1 VRKRFL
7 ASWVVVGALVAPPFL
22 SPAGLLSAGFA
33 QTAQRAAAVEA
44 ASNGRGGV
52 EEITAEQMKAYL
64 TFVASDEM
72 AGRSTPSRG
81 LDLTAKYLASQLARW
96 GVRPAGDGGTYF
108 QRIMLRREQID
119 AEKSSVEV
127 DGKRFSFGDA
137 FLAQPVSGT
146 AVGGLVYVG
155 HGWVIP
161 SKNLNAYETSEG
173 RLEVKDKIVVAVSGL
188 PKGVPAADLVSGKPG
203 VDWDNALTYAAKNG
217 ARAVVYVPQEQTL
230 KAWSRLRE
238 RLTRPGPL
246 RVEQPDAQA
255 GGQTYGV
262 LGNSLRVEPTSP
274 PAGNS
279 IPVITASE
287 KLLTALFQGER
298 VSGEEILKRA
308 AADPVAPFALSPT
321 RAVKLSVTGQLE
333 RVPTQN
339 VVAVVEGADPELKQE
354 YVAVGAHYDH
364 VGDSSQTGCQPAG
377 GDTICNGADDD
388 GSGTVGV
395 LAMAEAFAKGPRP
408 KRSILFV
415 WHAGEERG
423 LWGSEYFVE
432 HPTVPLDKI
441 VAQLN
446 IDMIGRSRQADDKE
460 SRNAGLTGPHEIYV
474 IGSKMMS
481 TELGQL
487 SEAVND
493 SYLKLKFNYKYDDPR
508 DSERL
513 FYRSDHYNYAKK
525 GIPIIFYFDGIHAD
539 YHRPTDEVEK
549 IDFEKMEK
557 VTRTVYAT
565 AWELANRAA
574 RVKVDRKLA
583 AN

>member
-1 VRKRFL
+1 VQRRFW
-7 ASWVVVGALVAPPFL
+7 ASWLIVSALAAPPL
-22 SPAGLLSAGFA
+22 LPSAGSSAAGFA
-33 QTAQRAAAVEA
+33 QTAKRTAAGDAA

-52 EEITAEQMKAYL
+52 EEITAGQMRAYL

-137 FLAQPVSGT
+137 FLAQPVSG
-146 AVGGLVYVG
+146 AAAGGLVYVG

-161 SKNLNAYETSEG
+161 SKNINAYETPEG
-173 RLEVKDKIVVAVSGL
+173 RLDVKDKIVIAVSGL
-188 PKGVPAADLVSGKPG
+188 PKDVPAADLVAGKPG

-217 ARAVVYVPQEQTL
+217 AKAIIYVPQEQAL

-238 RLTRPGPL
+238 RVTRPGPL

-255 GGQTYGV
+255 VGA
-262 LGNSLRVEPTSP
+262 P
-274 PAGNS
+274 PSGNS
-279 IPVITASE
+279 IPAITASE

-298 VSGEEILKRA
+298 ASGEEILKRA
-308 AADPVAPFALSPT
+308 AQDPVAPFALAPART
-321 RAVKLSVTGQLE
+321 VKLSVAGQLA

-339 VVAVVEGADPELKQE
+339 VVAVVEGTDPELKQE

-364 VGDSSQTGCQPAG
+364 VGDSSQTGCQPVK
-377 GDTICNGADDD
+377 GDAICNGADDD
-388 GSGTVGV
+388 GSGTVAV

-432 HPTVPLDKI
+432 HPTVPLEKI

-446 IDMIGRSRQADDKE
+446 IDMIGRSRQADDRE
-460 SRNAGLTGPHEIYV
+460 SGNAGLTGPHEIYV

-565 AWELANRAA
+565 AWELANRAG
-574 RVKVDRKLA
+574 RVKVDKKLA
-583 AN
+583 GN